1 MKEKILKIVEQVL
14 NTKVDENTSQ
24 KNCSEWDSLR
34 HLNLII
40 ELEMEFDISFE
51 PEEIAKLTNVQ
62 IIESLIKEKLS

>member
-1 MKEKILKIVEQVL
+1 MKERILKIVEQVL

-24 KNCSEWDSLR
+24 KNCTEWDSLR

-62 IIESLIKEKLS
+62 IIESHIKEKLS